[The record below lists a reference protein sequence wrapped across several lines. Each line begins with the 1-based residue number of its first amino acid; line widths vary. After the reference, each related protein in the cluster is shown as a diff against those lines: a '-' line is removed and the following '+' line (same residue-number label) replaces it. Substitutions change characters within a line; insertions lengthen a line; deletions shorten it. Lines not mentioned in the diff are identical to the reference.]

1 MSGAPV
7 SLVLV
12 GIGGMGS
19 VYVQELLRRKDKGIF
34 RIAGAVDPRPERCPQ
49 LDDLKTLGVP
59 VFPGLEE
66 FARNRTAELAVISS
80 PIQFHSDQTRFALS
94 RGIDV
99 LCEKPAAGTIQ
110 EVRSMME
117 TEHNAGRKVAVGFQ
131 WSWSAAVRELKRD
144 IARGVFGKPLRLKC
158 LYLWPR
164 DEAYYLRN
172 DWAGMKRDAGGAWIL
187 DSPANNAMA
196 HDLHNMFFVLGE
208 EEGRSATPVRV
219 EAELYRAAPIENF
232 DTAAMRALTED
243 GTEILFFVSHV
254 TRREKGPHFE
264 YAFERGVVRCAS
276 RLSGITAEFAD
287 GRRKDYGV
295 PDREPMTKLWETIDG
310 VRSGARPPCGLAAAA
325 SQTLCVNGMQ
335 DSMPGIK
342 EFPGTLA
349 RWSEERGCRRV
360 IVEGLDDVL
369 EDCYERG
376 ALPSET
382 GADWSAKGKTV
393 DLSNYASFPGPEG
406 P

>member
-1 MSGAPV
+1 MNRGPV

-19 VYVQELLRRKDKGIF
+19 VYVQELLRRKDKGQF
-34 RIAGAVDPRPERCPQ
+34 RIAGIADPHPERCPQ
-49 LDDLKTLGVP
+49 LDDLKALGVP
-59 VFPGLEE
+59 VFHSLEE
-66 FARNRTAELAVISS
+66 FFRNRTAELAVISS
-80 PIQFHSDQTRFALS
+80 PIQFHSGHTRSALS
-94 RGIDV
+94 RGCDV

-110 EVRSMME
+110 EVRAMME
-117 TEHNAGRKVAVGFQ
+117 AEQEAGRKVAVGFQ
-131 WSWSAAVRELKRD
+131 WSWSGAVRELKRD
-144 IARGVFGKPLRLKC
+144 IAAGVFGKPLRLKC

-172 DWAGMKRDAGGAWIL
+172 DWAGMRRDAEGAWIL

-196 HDLHNMFFVLGE
+196 HDLHNMFFVLGKA
-208 EEGRSATPVRV
+208 EGLSAVPVRV

-232 DTAAMRALTED
+232 DTAAMRAVTGG
-243 GTEILFFVSHV
+243 GTEILFTVSHV

-264 YAFERGVVRCAS
+264 YAFEKGVVRCTS

-310 VRSGARPPCGLAAAA
+310 VRTGARPPCGLAAAA

-335 DSMPGIK
+335 DSMPEIRD
-342 EFPGTLA
+342 FPEGLA
-349 RWSEERGCRRV
+349 HWCEERGCRRV
-360 IVEGLDDVL
+360 IVEGLDDIL
-369 EDCYERG
+369 EESYERN
-376 ALPSET
+376 ALPSEI
-382 GADWSAKGKTV
+382 GVGWSAKGKSI
-393 DLSNYASFPGPEG
+393 DLANYFSFPGGGER
-406 P
+406 